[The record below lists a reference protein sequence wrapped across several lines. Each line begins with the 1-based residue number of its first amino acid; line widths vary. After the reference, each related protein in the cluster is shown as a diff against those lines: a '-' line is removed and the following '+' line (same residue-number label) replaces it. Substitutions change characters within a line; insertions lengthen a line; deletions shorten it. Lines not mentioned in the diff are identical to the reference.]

1 MIKILGM
8 ISGIICTIM
17 LFINLL
23 LYLLKDIYFKI
34 NKISIRKLINRTL
47 PFLSKN
53 NRFFVG
59 ICFISFLIY
68 SASMFRYI
76 NFFNF
81 NILISFLLIIIITFD
96 FPILK
101 HDTYCYLRKITS
113 YLIIIFLL
121 FHIYFIYL

>member
-47 PFLSKN
+47 PFIKK
-53 NRFFVG
+53 
-59 ICFISFLIY
+59 I
-68 SASMFRYI
+68 
-76 NFFNF
+76 
-81 NILISFLLIIIITFD
+81 D
-96 FPILK
+96 FCRDLF
-101 HDTYCYLRKITS
+101 Y
-113 YLIIIFLL
+113 IIF
-121 FHIYFIYL
+121 

>member
-81 NILISFLLIIIITFD
+81 NIFSDKFL
-96 FPILK
+96 PINYTL
-101 HDTYCYLRKITS
+101 
-113 YLIIIFLL
+113 FL
-121 FHIYFIYL
+121 